1 MLYMNGADCT
11 ADCPSPP
18 PSPLPS
24 GSAVTGASCSAS
36 TCRNTKEVTASSA
49 EKFAFQYVTTVVHLD
64 NITVAD
70 YQNLSPKAR
79 LKLPESI
86 KRKFSIEIFGTYPPP
101 HGKSVDVR
109 ISQGFSV
116 TDPVSS
122 GRRLSSQY
130 KLQAVID
137 TTMPADEAAD
147 VTATIASVFATPA
160 AAAAA
165 FLPAIV
171 EGMAAVPADEGGAF
185 AQALAASLSISE
197 GAVTSAP
204 VDFVTRSYTNNE
216 VRRLNKKCKNKKSWC
231 ELVTVSGSKSKCQSF
246 CMGGKCTAA
255 RKVKKS
261 CKARCKK
268 KCQSFV
274 LSPYFGTR

>member
-1 MLYMNGADCT
+1 V
-11 ADCPSPP
+11 
-18 PSPLPS
+18 PS

-36 TCRNTKEVTASSA
+36 TCRNTNKVTSSSP
-49 EKFAFQYVTTVVHLD
+49 EKFDFKYLTTVFSID
-64 NITVAD
+64 NLSVAA
-70 YQNLSPKAR
+70 YQNLSPQAR
-79 LKLPESI
+79 LALPESMQ
-86 KRKFSIEIFGTYPPP
+86 RAFSLKVFGEYVPPA
-101 HGKSVDVR
+101 GKVVNVR
-109 ISQGFSV
+109 IGQGV
-116 TDPVSS
+116 VVPVSS
-122 GRRLSSQY
+122 GRRLSSQSGF
-130 KLQAVID
+130 KLQGVIE
-137 TTMPADEAAD
+137 TITPADEVAD
-147 VTATIASVFATPA
+147 VAATIASVLATPA
-160 AAAAA
+160 AAAAV

-204 VDFVTRSYTNNE
+204 VDLVTRSYTNNE

-268 KCQSFV
+268 NCQSFV